1 MYKLLVPILILALPL
16 ICAGEQVSVNLDR
29 IAVVE
34 PNPYNASTQNTLAA
48 IHFSIPRIPDS
59 ARIIYAEIVIPL
71 DFSTTRIAE
80 DSILDL
86 FVYPINHN
94 WTPESNWNDPWTTRG
109 NDLDTLSSYS
119 FTITMGNRDR
129 SRVYLDVTNFV
140 QEIKSSERQNYGL
153 MIFPQQTG
161 ETAFH
166 LPQSIIQ
173 QITDSAI
180 LRITYR

>member
-1 MYKLLVPILILALPL
+1 MYKIFVAILILVLPL
-16 ICAGEQVSVNLDR
+16 ISAAEQVSVNLDR

-34 PNPYNASTQNTLAA
+34 PNPNNASTQNTLTA

-94 WTPESNWNDPWTTRG
+94 WTPESNWNDPWTARG

-119 FTITMGNRDR
+119 FTITMGNRNR

-140 QEIKSSERQNYGL
+140 REIKTAERQNYGL
-153 MIFPQQTG
+153 MLFPQQTS

-173 QITDSAI
+173 QLTDSAI

>member
-1 MYKLLVPILILALPL
+1 MFKIFAAILIIVLPL
-16 ICAGEQVSVNLDR
+16 ICAAEQVSVNLDR

-34 PNPYNASTQNTLAA
+34 PNPNNAGTQNTLAA
-48 IHFSIPRIPDS
+48 VHFSIPRIPDS
-59 ARIIYAEIVIPL
+59 AIIIYAEIVIPL

-86 FVYPINHN
+86 FVYPINHS
-94 WTPESNWNDPWTTRG
+94 WTPESNWNDPWTARG

-119 FTITMGNRDR
+119 FSITMGNRDR
-129 SRVYLDVTNFV
+129 SKVYLDVTNFIK
-140 QEIKSSERQNYGL
+140 EIRLSERQNYGL
-153 MIFPQQTG
+153 MLFPQQTG

-166 LPQSIIQ
+166 LPQLIIQ
-173 QITDSAI
+173 QITDSAA